1 MTFTNPGDAEV
12 AHLLERARTIAV
24 VGLSDNPSRPSYGV
38 ARALVRF
45 GYRVIPVNPGLASWR
60 GLTAV
65 PDLASVVEEAA
76 PDPIDIVDVFRR
88 PEHVAGIVDE
98 CIALGLEGLWLQ
110 QGVIDVRA
118 AERAR
123 DAGIFVVMDR
133 CLYVERA
140 RLV

>member
-1 MTFTNPGDAEV
+1 A
-12 AHLLERARTIAV
+12 
-24 VGLSDNPSRPSYGV
+24 
-38 ARALVRF
+38 
-45 GYRVIPVNPGLASWR
+45 
-60 GLTAV
+60 
-65 PDLASVVEEAA
+65 VEEAA